1 MQNANVKNQKVFN
14 DNERAESP
22 KGNSIGQ
29 RPMNES
35 KTGQSPMKLKLN
47 RRYKM
52 NMARTFESL
61 NISDDPYLLEKGSPA
76 KRFIR
81 RFGDPGRNLEEF
93 GQKVLSY
100 IAKEKEI
107 LQGVFLMSKTDA
119 DIVKLK
125 FLAGYACL
133 KVVSDDEEFF
143 LGEGLP
149 GQVAKDGKILNLKA
163 VPEGYITIRTG
174 LGQASPNS
182 LIIFPVKVENKLLG
196 VIELASFHE
205 FTSEDEE
212 FFNSLSELIA
222 DQMLVFLNESDK
234 TLE

>member
-1 MQNANVKNQKVFN
+1 
-14 DNERAESP
+14 
-22 KGNSIGQ
+22 
-29 RPMNES
+29 
-35 KTGQSPMKLKLN
+35 
-47 RRYKM
+47 
-52 NMARTFESL
+52 MARTFESL
-61 NISDDPYLLEKGSPA
+61 NISEDPYLLEKGSPA

-81 RFGDPGRNLEEF
+81 RFGDPGHNIVEF
-93 GQKVLSY
+93 GQRVLTY

-107 LQGVFLMSKTDA
+107 LQGVFLMSKMDS
-119 DIVKLK
+119 DVVKLK

-133 KVVSDDEEFF
+133 KVYSEDEEFL

-182 LIIFPVKVENKLLG
+182 LIIFPVKIENKLLG

-205 FTSEDEE
+205 FSTEDEE
-212 FFNSLSELIA
+212 FFSSLSELIA
-222 DQMLVFLNESDK
+222 GQMLVFLNDPDK
-234 TLE
+234 TID